1 MSVAEMKEIIL
12 KVYTTE
18 SWKRKVEKM
27 CDSQIIAI
35 YHSFEKSGAIAR
47 LREKQQDAFMKRWN
61 KAAGKDDEKRPKSR
75 PEQPKQLTID
85 DYLKG
90 EKR

>member
-61 KAAGKDDEKRPKSR
+61 KAMGKPEKSSK
-75 PEQPKQLTID
+75 PEPPRQLTID

-90 EKR
+90 EKE